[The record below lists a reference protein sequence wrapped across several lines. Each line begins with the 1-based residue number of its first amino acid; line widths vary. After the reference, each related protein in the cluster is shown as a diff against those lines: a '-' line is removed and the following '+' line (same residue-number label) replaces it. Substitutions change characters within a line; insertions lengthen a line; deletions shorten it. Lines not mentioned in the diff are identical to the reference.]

1 MQIDP
6 LFVDTFS
13 RDLGGRT
20 PELMPKLI
28 AAGPPWHGWWGKANE
43 GAWFDSDNDPQAP
56 KGWLTRAIAAAKQTD
71 RLGHDWWYGVYDY
84 ANAKAAWRAEL
95 DRFLLTCKRAGVDWT
110 KGSGCLNPC
119 IDVENGDND
128 GVTKQQWL
136 DHMCPLV
143 EAMRNETGREV
154 WVYGGSLPRDLGIA
168 GVGGAC
174 PFGADGWEVAR
185 YTGTLPEDVWASL
198 GVPVAKRILWQYDG
212 DGEGYL
218 SHYPWVSPIGRT
230 DISAAIVN
238 GGGEHALDYFRTH
251 C

>member
-20 PELMPKLI
+20 PELMAKLI
-28 AAGPPWHGWWGKANE
+28 AAGPPWHGWWGKASE
-43 GAWFDSDNDPQAP
+43 GTWFDSDHDPQAP
-56 KGWLTRAIAAAKQTD
+56 AGWLTRSIAAAKQTD

-84 ANAKAAWRAEL
+84 ANARTSWRGEL

-119 IDVENGDND
+119 IDIENGDND
-128 GVTKQQWL
+128 GVTKQQWI
-136 DHMCPLV
+136 DHVCPLV
-143 EAMRNETGREV
+143 EAMRRETGRPV
-154 WVYGGSLPRDLGIA
+154 WGYGGSVLRDLGIRGEGDA
-168 GVGGAC
+168 L
-174 PFGADGWEVAR
+174 PFGFDEWEIAR
-185 YTGTLPEDVWASL
+185 YTAGLPDAAL
-198 GVPVAKRILWQYDG
+198 AAIGVPRKRIVLWQYDG

-218 SHYPWVSPIGRT
+218 AHYPWISPIGRV
-230 DISAAIVN
+230 DISAAIVD
-238 GGGEHALDYFRTH
+238 GGGDAALAYLRAS